1 MDEEIS
7 IINSETRN
15 EKIKNFFI
23 KSKNKIIIIL
33 SIIILIIFSYF
44 IYKDIKNKN
53 RIKLADK
60 YNYTTINFISGDK
73 TKVKKELIEIINQK
87 DKTYSPLA
95 LYFLIDNEIIIE
107 KNLINEM
114 FDAVISNNKLEK
126 EIKNLIIYKKG
137 LFNSDFAT
145 ENDLI
150 NILKPIL
157 NSDSVWNSH
166 ALYLMAEYFYEKN
179 EKFKSKEFLDKIIS
193 LNKVNLQ
200 IKSEAEKKLIRDFSE

>member
-114 FDAVISNNKLEK
+114 FDAVISNDKLEK

>member
-157 NSDSVWNSH
+157 NSESVWNSH

>member
-114 FDAVISNNKLEK
+114 FDAVISNDKLEK

-157 NSDSVWNSH
+157 NSESVWNSH

>member
-7 IINSETRN
+7 LINSETRN

-157 NSDSVWNSH
+157 NSESVWNSH

>member
-23 KSKNKIIIIL
+23 KNKNKIIIIL

-114 FDAVISNNKLEK
+114 FDVVISNNKLEK

>member
-23 KSKNKIIIIL
+23 KNKNKIIIIL

-95 LYFLIDNEIIIE
+95 LYFLIDNEIITE

-157 NSDSVWNSH
+157 NSESVWNSH

>member
-114 FDAVISNNKLEK
+114 FDVVISNNKLEK

-157 NSDSVWNSH
+157 NSESVWNSH

>member
-1 MDEEIS
+1 MDEEIA
-7 IINSETRN
+7 IIDTKTRN

-23 KSKNKIIIIL
+23 KNKKIIIIIL
-33 SIIILIIFSYF
+33 SVIILIIFSYF

-53 RIKLADK
+53 KIKLADK
-60 YNYTTINFISGDK
+60 YNYSTINFISGDK

-95 LYFLIDNEIIIE
+95 LYFLIDNEIITE

-157 NSDSVWNSH
+157 NSESVWNSH

>member
-23 KSKNKIIIIL
+23 KNKNKIIIIL

-95 LYFLIDNEIIIE
+95 LYFLIDNEIITE

-137 LFNSDFAT
+137 LFNSEFAT

-157 NSDSVWNSH
+157 NSESVWNSH